1 MELNGE
7 CPWCGGAQASDIGTL
22 VATSL
27 TDRALID
34 RMAKAL
40 TSPRSFTPAEKRALV
55 TEAKRRFNIDT

>member
-1 MELNGE
+1 
-7 CPWCGGAQASDIGTL
+7 
-22 VATSL
+22 L

-55 TEAKRRFNIDT
+55 AEAKRRFNIDT